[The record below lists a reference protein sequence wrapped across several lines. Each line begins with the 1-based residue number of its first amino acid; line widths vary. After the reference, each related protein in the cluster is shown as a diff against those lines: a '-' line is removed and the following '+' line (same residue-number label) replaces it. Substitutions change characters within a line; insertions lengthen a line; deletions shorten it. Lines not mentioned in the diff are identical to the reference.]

1 MLPAFRNGNKCHLPH
16 LRKDMVLK
24 FVRPCQVAQSYQE
37 GKLASVNFVD
47 PTIQFRRKIFY
58 WPTCMAED
66 TQSS

>member
-1 MLPAFRNGNKCHLPH
+1 
-16 LRKDMVLK
+16 MVLK
-24 FVRPCQVAQSYQE
+24 FVRPCQVAQPYQE

-58 WPTCMAED
+58 WPTYMAED